1 VGALL
6 KAPARIGLG
15 CVACWGLGGGGGDDG
30 RGHVSRRLRFQI
42 VLVTGLFFTLTVTI
56 KKKGRGN
63 IYVELLD

>member
-1 VGALL
+1 
-6 KAPARIGLG
+6 LG

-30 RGHVSRRLRFQI
+30 REVKGHVSRRLRFQI